1 MLRQK
6 SETLRGDY
14 ACSRMQSLVRAM
26 NRRCS
31 NSKNERVGVEI
42 LSESTNDCCYDVV
55 QSYITLSDNHEGL
68 VAYIQLTGLM
78 NVEIPLDDELRII
91 ATRERH
97 TIISPSQS
105 GKLYIVELGD
115 HEL

>member
-14 ACSRMQSLVRAM
+14 AHARMRSLVHAM
-26 NRRCS
+26 NR
-31 NSKNERVGVEI
+31 NSSRERVGVEVRGEK
-42 LSESTNDCCYDVV
+42 SANDYCFYDVM

>member
-14 ACSRMQSLVRAM
+14 ARSRMQSLVRVM
-26 NRRCS
+26 NKNS
-31 NSKNERVGVEI
+31 NKERVGVKVR
-42 LSESTNDCCYDVV
+42 SEKSTDDYYFYDVV
-55 QSYITLSDNHEGL
+55 QSYITLSDNHEGI

-91 ATRERH
+91 ATRESH